1 MFSYGFGIDA
11 DFYVGFNLIFGAVLV
26 FIRILIGF
34 EGLVTCQHYLIICC
48 FGVFVWFL
56 GEMRGSF
63 AINFGCCH
71 QPGCTLIYDCF
82 EQAYFCAN

>member
-1 MFSYGFGIDA
+1 M
-11 DFYVGFNLIFGAVLV
+11 FGAVLV
-26 FIRILIGF
+26 FRQILTGF

-63 AINFGCCH
+63 AVDIGCCQ
-71 QPGCTLIYDCF
+71 QPGCIQNTQTYSKLQWDSI
-82 EQAYFCAN
+82 ER